1 MKAAGRYYLLL
12 VNLLVL
18 LIVFVLPAIAQHP
31 TKVPRIGYLAGTR
44 APTRDAPDA
53 NRDAF
58 RQALRDLGYIEGKN
72 ILVEYRYTEAKPD
85 RVPGL
90 VAELV
95 RLNVEAIV
103 SPDRPSIRAAGQ
115 ATKTI
120 PIIMVTQGDPI
131 ADGFVES
138 LARPGGN
145 ITGVTRLIRE
155 LGKRLELFKE
165 IVPTVSR
172 IGILVPDTPAAH
184 SSYKDYQ
191 TPARALKL
199 ELQAIDVRSSSS
211 DFEEV
216 FRTKERVEALII
228 LRNPLLINNR
238 KRIAE
243 LAIQKRMPSMSEGG
257 VFVQAGSLLS
267 YSSDENDS
275 FTRAAYYV
283 DKILKGAKPAD
294 LPVEQ
299 PTKFELVINL
309 KTAKQIGLTIPP
321 NVLARADKVIR

>member
-1 MKAAGRYYLLL
+1 MKAAGRYYWLL

-155 LGKRLELFKE
+155 LSGKRLELFKE

-172 IGILVPDTPAAH
+172 IGILVPDTPAAR

-238 KRIAE
+238 KRIVRS
-243 LAIQKRMPSMSEGG
+243 LRFKSECLRCPKAAFLYKQV
-257 VFVQAGSLLS
+257 VFCL
-267 YSSDENDS
+267 
-275 FTRAAYYV
+275 
-283 DKILKGAKPAD
+283 IP
-294 LPVEQ
+294 
-299 PTKFELVINL
+299 PTKTIVSLV
-309 KTAKQIGLTIPP
+309 PP
-321 NVLARADKVIR
+321 ITWTKS